1 MFPCK
6 QVADTFDQLPNIRTV
21 AQKSALIKN
30 LFEPMSAGEVKYA
43 IKIMT
48 GDLRIGLKE
57 SLVEEAI
64 AKAFDRPLDA
74 VRRANMLT
82 GDIGETLRSAAADQ
96 LDAVRMRLF
105 HPVGFMLATPVETA
119 DDILTRWLRAQCWW
133 KKNTMAYAPKF
144 IKAPRSQ
151 GFFPHPR

>member
-1 MFPCK
+1 M
-6 QVADTFDQLPNIRTV
+6 
-21 AQKSALIKN
+21 ALVKN

-64 AKAFDRPLDA
+64 AKAFGRPLDA

-82 GDIGETLRSAAADQ
+82 GDIGETLRSAAADDLASVQ
-96 LDAVRMRLF
+96 MRLF
-105 HPVGFMLATPVETA
+105 HPIGFMLATPVGN
-119 DDILTRWLRAQCWW
+119 R
-133 KKNTMAYAPKF
+133 
-144 IKAPRSQ
+144 
-151 GFFPHPR
+151 